1 MRSGLSSPSETPC
14 KTYGNLYAKCVH
26 RSGHRRHHPN
36 LLTLTADRNS
46 AEIIREKKH
55 PLEYANTSSGSCLSG
70 KCILLYGAEKFNKL
84 NKTNVL
90 FVLLMKQM
98 VIFAFVIFNTQS
110 DHCLENNTHNV
121 TEAYK

>member
-55 PLEYANTSSGSCLSG
+55 PLEYANTASGSCLSG
-70 KCILLYGAEKFNKL
+70 KCILLYGAEKFKL

-98 VIFAFVIFNTQS
+98 VIFAFIIFNTQS

>member
-98 VIFAFVIFNTQS
+98 VIFGFIIFNTQS
-110 DHCLENNTHNV
+110 DHCLENNTQCHRGL
-121 TEAYK
+121 